1 MFPSCEACARFF
13 RLGGKQHRGG
23 VASVGAWPGMN
34 LLGSLFT
41 LQLRGSAAG
50 QGAAGGTRTGLCP
63 LEYLRSDNQGCSC
76 PLGVN
81 RKFPQGLP
89 PALGWLAPVS
99 VPRCLLPG
107 ETLLPV

>member
-1 MFPSCEACARFF
+1 MGRVWWQFIGVETTCFLPVRPVHVF

-41 LQLRGSAAG
+41 LQLRGSAG

-63 LEYLRSDNQGCSC
+63 LEYLR
-76 PLGVN
+76 
-81 RKFPQGLP
+81 
-89 PALGWLAPVS
+89 
-99 VPRCLLPG
+99 
-107 ETLLPV
+107 